1 MDCNFKVG
9 DKVVE
14 ITNDTYNR
22 IGTIV
27 SISEKRK
34 DITVSYRVSKNGGTA
49 TTVFSTYRA
58 DGCARADVYYRSQI
72 VPYDDKAREGIE
84 RQNVQAR
91 CRNVLRGLLSHDIDY
106 DLAKRILE
114 VVDEYQKQKDDSEL
128 ER

>member
-14 ITNDTYNR
+14 ITNDIYNR

-27 SISEKRK
+27 SISGKRK
-34 DITVSYRVSKNGGTA
+34 DITVAYRVSKDGGTA
-49 TTVFSTYRA
+49 TTSTYRA
-58 DGCARADVYYRSQI
+58 DGCARADFYYRSQI
-72 VPYDDKAREGIE
+72 VPFDDKAREGIE

-106 DLAKRILE
+106 DLAKSIIQL
-114 VVDEYQKQKDDSEL
+114 VDGYQKQKDDSEL

>member
-14 ITNDTYNR
+14 ITNDIYNR

-34 DITVSYRVSKNGGTA
+34 DIMVAYNVSKNSGTA
-49 TTVFSTYRA
+49 TTMSTYRA

-91 CRNVLRGLLSHDIDY
+91 CHNALRGLLSHDIDY
-106 DLAKRILE
+106 DLAKRLLE
-114 VVDEYQKQKDDSEL
+114 VVDGYSREKDANEL